1 MTNDGDRRNLITT
14 NREIRRVR
22 RQTISA
28 IFNQL
33 HGFTAHEEFSD
44 LVQEAKEKYGIT
56 RIGVF
61 DVDMLIWDFKN
72 GLPIALL
79 EVKNRHQLQEDDGY
93 AIFDELQYT
102 FLEDLG
108 SYLGVPV
115 FYVVKTR
122 VKWLVWK
129 VERDL
134 AVRRKLADGRKIVLL
149 PLDKAE
155 RYNHGE
161 MVHRFLKKLME
172 R

>member
-1 MTNDGDRRNLITT
+1 MTEGDRRNIITT
-14 NREIRRVR
+14 SREIRKIR

-61 DVDMLIWDFKN
+61 DVDMIIWDFKS

-79 EVKNRHQLQEDDGY
+79 EVKNRYQLQENDGY
-93 AIFDELQYT
+93 AIFDEPQYT

-108 SYLGVPV
+108 NYLGVPV

-122 VKWLVWK
+122 TRWLVWK
-129 VERDL
+129 VGKGL
-134 AVRRKLADGRKIVLL
+134 AVRRELADGRKIVLL
-149 PLDKAE
+149 PLEKAE

-161 MVHRFLKKLME
+161 MVHRFLKGLMK